1 MSSECDEKMLA
12 ARVAAAR
19 HRHVHQ
25 EHCPLELQVRR
36 LLPFVTI
43 GCVLGVITSV
53 YIIPLLLSIPTSVP
67 SSHEPSYT
75 RQPEHHS
82 SCTRPVLQN
91 AHEFAGSVTCMQ
103 LKSSSSTTIEL
114 ELTPTSVGGHILTA
128 TLSTRTTAP
137 DLTSKQTFVHSA
149 SLSLTNHTSTIFVYS
164 ASRLHP
170 CTEYG
175 LIVESLHHTHPKR
188 QLICSGQIA
197 TKCDPPNG
205 NLLQNPSF
213 EQAGDSPFIA
223 TRRDLNAQKDL
234 NPRQWTPFY
243 DGGARRICG
252 VTPLSANE
260 PDVNHTLSP
269 RSGNC
274 AIALGKLPHIWT
286 LSSFQKHSH
295 YGMHTAVAL
304 NDVNNGN
311 NDNVL
316 LVQGWFARWNE
327 GVEDETIG
335 EAKLVLSWTLHDGT
349 VSDGIFIPLLSR
361 HKSNEWMW
369 QPVCVQ
375 ISNAKH
381 IRIVHIFFHLD
392 ANDTHSGPG
401 VVPDGDIL
409 GIDDVTVSWNRE
421 NDTHYD
427 RLFDRVCYKAS
438 ATAHGKQ
445 SHAIQNEN
453 RKRDPPV
460 VHLQAS
466 EIPPYDSLTLAVPLT
481 ADRALRL
488 ETLSRAYGG
497 GGIAAA
503 VVVNDEME
511 MGQFVSIWAHK
522 AWLHRHV
529 NVTFIRRY
537 NEDDVSGHKKSVLGI
552 NLIRNIA
559 VSLARTQ
566 YVAMLDVDMIPATKE
581 FECLR
586 RDASVSLRGVL
597 PKGRKNVLAMAVLLP
612 DIHVRQV
619 QNKEEARDGLLSHS
633 LFFYCVASQRGTKIR
648 QWFGT
653 ERSNVRMSR
662 FLADYEPYVVARR
675 DEYPAYDERFVGYG
689 FNKIAWLMQAQAA
702 GWKTVVT
709 SDLFVSHLNHVE
721 MDWVTGIRQD
731 VYVQT
736 WRRFMALAAEVG
748 EIAFGGRHGAISTE
762 VTLL

>member
-1 MSSECDEKMLA
+1 MLA

-19 HRHVHQ
+19 RRHVHR
-25 EHCPLELQVRR
+25 EHSHLELQVHR

-43 GCVLGVITSV
+43 GCILGVFTSV
-53 YIIPLLLSIPTSVP
+53 YIIPLLVFIPTSVP
-67 SSHEPSYT
+67 SGHDPSYT
-75 RQPEHHS
+75 LQPEHP

-91 AHEFAGSVTCMQ
+91 THEFPGSVTCMQ
-103 LKSSSSTTIEL
+103 LKSSSSTSIEL
-114 ELTPTSVGGHILTA
+114 ELTPKSIGGHTLTA

-137 DLTSKQTFVHSA
+137 DLTSKQTFVHST
-149 SLSLTNHTSTIFVYS
+149 SLSLTNHTSTIFIYS
-164 ASRLHP
+164 ASRLHR
-170 CTEYG
+170 CAEYG

-197 TKCDPPNG
+197 TKCDPPTG

-213 EQAGDSPFIA
+213 EQAGDPPFIA

-252 VTPLSANE
+252 ITPLSANE

-274 AIALGKLPHIWT
+274 AIALGKLPHVWT

-295 YGMHTAVAL
+295 YGIHTAVAL
-304 NDVNNGN
+304 NDVNNARH
-311 NDNVL
+311 DDVL
-316 LVQGWFARWNE
+316 LVQGWYARWNE
-327 GVEDETIG
+327 NVEDEIG
-335 EAKLVLSWTLHDGT
+335 QAKLILSWTLHDGT
-349 VSDGIFIPLLSR
+349 VSDGILIPLLS
-361 HKSNEWMW
+361 HHNSNEWVW

-375 ISNAKH
+375 IFSAKQ
-381 IRIVHIFFHLD
+381 IRIAHIFFHLD
-392 ANDTHSGPG
+392 ANDTDSGPG
-401 VVPDGDIL
+401 ILPDGDIL
-409 GIDDVTVSWNRE
+409 GIDDVTVSWKRE
-421 NDTHYD
+421 NDTHD

-438 ATAHGKQ
+438 AIAEEKQ
-445 SHAIQNEN
+445 SHLIRGKN
-453 RKRDPPV
+453 RNRDPPV

-497 GGIAAA
+497 GITAA

-511 MGQFVSIWAHK
+511 MGHFLSIWAHK

-537 NEDDVSGHKKSVLGI
+537 NEDDVASHKQSVLGI

-566 YVAMLDVDMIPATKE
+566 YVAMLDVDMIPARKE

-597 PKGRKNVLAMAVLLP
+597 PNGRKHVLAMAVLLP

-619 QNKEEARDGLLSHS
+619 ENKEEARDGLLSHS

-653 ERSNVRMSR
+653 ERSNVRSSR

-689 FNKIAWLMQAQAA
+689 FNKIAWLMQAEAA

-721 MDWVTGIRQD
+721 MDWVAGIQQD
-731 VYVQT
+731 IYVQT
-736 WRRFMALAAEVG
+736 WRRFMALAAEAG
-748 EIAFGGRHGAISTE
+748 EIAFGGRYGAISKQM
-762 VTLL
+762 TLL